1 MGVLSKDKMKL
12 NLYLCFCIS
21 VLQIKRKLQTIL
33 FQELSFLAVVVF
45 VFTFDANYLSLYS
58 IENSWMHADQIYLL
72 KYNLQFILKA

>member
-58 IENSWMHADQIYLL
+58 IENS
-72 KYNLQFILKA
+72 